1 MLESEY
7 QEDFENNDGPN
18 SNPSSSLDE
27 RIQIA
32 TNLPVIPQE
41 TNSLSRASSSV
52 KSYDNAEPIKITPRS
67 QNYEGD
73 YKTEPGSRKK
83 WEVAPTPKP
92 PAPQEIEQI
101 IQNNYSSAEAV
112 SSPNDL
118 KVSG

>member
-52 KSYDNAEPIKITPRS
+52 KSYENGEQSKITPRS
-67 QNYEGD
+67 LNNEGGD
-73 YKTEPGSRKK
+73 YKTEPGARKK
-83 WEVAPTPKP
+83 WDVAPAPKP
-92 PAPQEIEQI
+92 AAPAQEIE
-101 IQNNYSSAEAV
+101 
-112 SSPNDL
+112 
-118 KVSG
+118 